1 MTSNE
6 TKHLE
11 VLKEL
16 NSLITKD
23 DNFFLGRMYFTS
35 NDESQNIFRYQ
46 PTKVMIMF
54 SVGKREY
61 IILN

>member
-1 MTSNE
+1 M
-6 TKHLE
+6 KQI
-11 VLKEL
+11 